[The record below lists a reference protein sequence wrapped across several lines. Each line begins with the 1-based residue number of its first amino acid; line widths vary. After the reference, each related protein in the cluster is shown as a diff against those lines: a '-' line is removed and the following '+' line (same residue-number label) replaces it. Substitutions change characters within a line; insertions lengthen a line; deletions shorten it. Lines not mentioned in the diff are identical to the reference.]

1 VLIFNAAPPFPPF
14 PEGGFG
20 CSVQHIGTERERER
34 ERDRENESI
43 ETAVF
48 FFLATAV
55 FFFLSKIVSSI
66 ATQRER
72 ERERER
78 DLLGTPERETQRVRS
93 AHPLLFPSSAP
104 DYLSSTPFV
113 FSADSAHPFFFSFFS
128 PLFLFST
135 RLLVIGP

>member
-1 VLIFNAAPPFPPF
+1 M
-14 PEGGFG
+14 
-20 CSVQHIGTERERER
+20 QHIGTERERER

-113 FSADSAHPFFFSFFS
+113 FSADSAHPFFFLFFS

-135 RLLVIGP
+135 RLLIIGP